1 MLCSCDSMVLTNF
14 TSFYLPCLAICLA
27 QCLNRFLNVNVL
39 IGAFNQEKVMSQQGL
54 LCDCKIFADLRFQLY
69 LLLTS
74 HTQAGEMICHP
85 GRIDPD
91 RDMIWD
97 EQGIE
102 RGVHIQVCA
111 DRNSLGLVHTAD
123 PNNQIYPIETQAI
136 LHTPQIG

>member
-1 MLCSCDSMVLTNF
+1 MTVKYSRTFVS
-14 TSFYLPCLAICLA
+14 SSIYYGP
-27 QCLNRFLNVNVL
+27 
-39 IGAFNQEKVMSQQGL
+39 
-54 LCDCKIFADLRFQLY
+54 
-69 LLLTS
+69 

-123 PNNQIYPIETQAI
+123 PNN
-136 LHTPQIG
+136 

>member
-1 MLCSCDSMVLTNF
+1 MTVESSLF
-14 TSFYLPCLAICLA
+14 T
-27 QCLNRFLNVNVL
+27 
-39 IGAFNQEKVMSQQGL
+39 
-54 LCDCKIFADLRFQLY
+54 DLRFQLY
-69 LLLTS
+69 PLLTS

-111 DRNSLGLVHTAD
+111 DRNSSG
-123 PNNQIYPIETQAI
+123 I
-136 LHTPQIG
+136 